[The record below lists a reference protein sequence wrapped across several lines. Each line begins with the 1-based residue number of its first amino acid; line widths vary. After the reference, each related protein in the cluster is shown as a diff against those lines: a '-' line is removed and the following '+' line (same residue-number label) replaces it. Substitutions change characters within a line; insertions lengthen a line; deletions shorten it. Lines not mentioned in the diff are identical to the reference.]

1 MIPLGVILWGQAM
14 FALWFFFLR
23 DDN

>member
-1 MIPLGVILWGQAM
+1 MIPLGVILWGQLM